1 MAHSPHTGYPAF
13 GVRSNARLYNNLV
26 SNWRLQMLSMCRRSI
41 ALALV
46 VISLS
51 VRAEVSEI
59 NVAQQYGVSFLP
71 LMIMEREKL
80 VEKHAAAL
88 GLPELKTNWVSVAG
102 PSVMNDGVISGA
114 IQFIAVGAPSLIT
127 LWDKTKNNV
136 QVKGVSAMTTY
147 PLYLNV
153 RNTNIHS
160 IKDFTDK
167 DKIAVP
173 SIKVSTQAIML
184 QMEAA
189 KTFGSENYNR
199 LDAFTVGLSH
209 PDGLLALTNNSGGV
223 DAHFTSSPFHEQ
235 EMKLPGVRTL
245 TTNYQILGGPATA
258 VVIAASTKFRDA
270 NPKAYQAFYDAL
282 GEAIGIINKDKRAA
296 SKVYLEQAKDTKD
309 SVDDIYSIINA
320 NDYSYTL
327 TPQKV
332 GATADFMYKIG
343 SIKTKPASWKDLF
356 FADVHNLPGD

>member
-1 MAHSPHTGYPAF
+1 MIHRMLPLLLLLATALPAH
-13 GVRSNARLYNNLV
+13 
-26 SNWRLQMLSMCRRSI
+26 
-41 ALALV
+41 
-46 VISLS
+46 
-51 VRAEVSEI
+51 AEMSEI

-71 LMIMEREKL
+71 LMVMERDKL
-80 VEKHAAAL
+80 VEKHAKAEGL
-88 GLPELKTNWVSVAG
+88 GDVKVNWVKVAG

-127 LWDKTKNNV
+127 LWDKTQGNV

-153 RNTNIHS
+153 RNPNVKS
-160 IKDFTDK
+160 VRDFSEK

-189 KTFGSENYNR
+189 KTFGDANYAK
-199 LDAFTVGLSH
+199 LDPYTVGLSH
-209 PDGLLALTNNSGGV
+209 PDALLALTNNTAGV

-245 TTNYQILGGPATA
+245 TTNYEILGGPATA

-270 NPKAYQAFYDAL
+270 NPKSYKAFYDAL
-282 GEAIGIINKDKRAA
+282 KEAIDSINKDKRAA
-296 SKVYLEQAKDTKD
+296 AKIYLEQAKDTKD
-309 SVDDIYSIINA
+309 TVDDIYAMISAPN
-320 NDYSYTL
+320 YMYTL
-327 TPQKV
+327 MPQKV
-332 GATADFMYKIG
+332 GKTADFMHKIG
-343 SIKTKPASWKDLF
+343 AIKNKPSSWKDF
-356 FADVHNLPGD
+356 FFPEVHNLPGD